1 MKKIILFI
9 ISVVMLVSLI
19 GCTSSTAKKAVEQ
32 GKLAMANKEYDKAIA
47 SFQLAIDEGMKDE
60 DIINLTKII
69 DNYRKADNSFKDGQ
83 YDSSKKYLDSIKE
96 DYSKY
101 IIKDDIEKLKLTIDN
116 KIKEVQNINDDIEKV
131 NTLIN
136 NKKYDDGKKLIDE
149 LNKKSLNEEQKNK
162 LLELDKKI
170 SLELSQIEV
179 KKKEEEAKKKEEE
192 AKIAAEKKA
201 KEELEKKKANNNQI
215 TEARAVELVKQYV
228 KNNGKSLAPIYAIK
242 SKDEKEYTVHGYED
256 MGTHIATFGW
266 YTVDRKT
273 GKVVSMF

>member
-9 ISVVMLVSLI
+9 ILVAMSVSLI

-32 GKLAMANKEYDKAIA
+32 GKLAMANKEYDKALA
-47 SFQLAIDEGMKDE
+47 SFQLAIDEGMKEE
-60 DIINLTKII
+60 DIVNLTKII
-69 DNYRKADNSFKDGQ
+69 DNYKKAENSFKDGQ
-83 YDSSKKYLDSIKE
+83 YDNAKKYLDSIKA

-116 KIKEVQNINDDIEKV
+116 KIKEVQSINDDIEKV

-136 NKKYDDGKKLIDE
+136 DKKYSDGKKLIDE
-149 LNKKSLNEEQKNK
+149 LNKKLLNEEQKNR

-170 SLELSQIEV
+170 SLELSKI
-179 KKKEEEAKKKEEE
+179 EAKKKEEE

-201 KEELEKKKANNNQI
+201 KEELEKKKKASNNQI
-215 TEARAVELVKQYV
+215 TEARAIELVKEYI
-228 KNNGKSLAPIYAIK
+228 KNKGESLAPIYDVD
-242 SKDEKEYTVHGYED
+242 SKNDKEYTVHGYAD
-256 MGTHIATFGW
+256 MGTHTATSGW